1 MIIICLSI
9 IQALIPQVT
18 RYTIDVVIPTKQLNL
33 LPWIVGTIFLIS
45 ILTGVL
51 NYGRTYLMSLFGE
64 RIIDSIR
71 NDMYKH
77 IQELSISFFEN
88 QRTGDLM
95 SPGERCQCNWYF
107 SYC

>member
-1 MIIICLSI
+1 M
-9 IQALIPQVT
+9 
-18 RYTIDVVIPTKQLNL
+18 NL
-33 LPWIVGTIFLIS
+33 LPWIVGAIFLIS

-77 IQELSISFFEN
+77 IQGLSISFFEN

-95 SPGERCQCNWYF
+95 SRLAKDVNAIGTLVTADIAEILVNVSP
-107 SYC
+107 